1 MGVPHTGWFI
11 MEIIRKWM
19 ILEYRYFGKPPLY
32 IYIYIGHGLHS
43 YVSRGYSPR
52 KYVRPRA
59 GNESVWN
66 SHVPTD

>member
-11 MEIIRKWM
+11 MENHTKM
-19 ILEYRYFGKPPLY
+19 DDFGVPLFWETT